1 MGKGNSDWKREVRRL
16 DSDWSKSKEN
26 KFGGFL
32 RETETVEEDWNRT
45 RLRKTRKK
53 KMKIDL
59 RFVGG
64 WDFEIGRAHV

>member
-1 MGKGNSDWKREVRRL
+1 MGKGNSGWKREVRRL

-45 RLRKTRKK
+45 RLRKTRK
-53 KMKIDL
+53 
-59 RFVGG
+59 
-64 WDFEIGRAHV
+64 IGRAHV